1 MGSSVDRFL
10 RRKLIYRAPAPP
22 WCTPNTLIER
32 SATSQPPAPPQL
44 PCDECPDVGPRVAG
58 GGASAPRQQASTKGR
73 PTPHRRACQLS
84 SRTLTCIY
92 P

>member
-10 RRKLIYRAPAPP
+10 QRKLIYRAPAPP

-44 PCDECPDVGPRVAG
+44 PCDECPDVGPGWRAAARLHPGGKPAPGGVPRRTAAHASYRVG
-58 GGASAPRQQASTKGR
+58 P
-73 PTPHRRACQLS
+73 
-84 SRTLTCIY
+84 
-92 P
+92 